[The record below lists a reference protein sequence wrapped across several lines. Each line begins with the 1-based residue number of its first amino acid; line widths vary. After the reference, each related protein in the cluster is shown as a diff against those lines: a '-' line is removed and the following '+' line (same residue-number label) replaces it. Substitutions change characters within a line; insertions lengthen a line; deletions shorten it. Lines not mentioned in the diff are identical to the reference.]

1 MSKVIVFGSLNM
13 DLSVESPHM
22 PKLGETVIGGGFVTN
37 PGGKGANQ
45 AVAAAKL
52 GAQVQMIGAVGADAF
67 GDQMLA
73 ALADAGVSCERVSR
87 AQNAPTGVALIT
99 RVGGDNFITVDSGAN
114 MVAGIDDVKAALDD
128 IAQPGDVFLCQLECD
143 FETTMQALKYAHEQ
157 GLYTVVN
164 PAPARE
170 LPGWVL
176 PYLDF
181 VVVNEGECETIT
193 GIYPDDEV
201 TCRAAMDKLAA
212 AGVGLVAVTLGAR
225 GSMVLADGEFL
236 VSTPP
241 AVKAVDTT
249 CAGDTYIGA
258 FLAAHARGECVAA
271 ALDLATKASAMAT
284 TKVGAQQSIPLLA
297 EVRGE

>member
-114 MVAGIDDVKAALDD
+114 MVAGIDDVKAALDGV
-128 IAQPGDVFLCQLECD
+128 AQPGDVFLCQLECD

-170 LPGWVL
+170 LPGWAL

-193 GIYPDDEV
+193 GIYPDDEA

-225 GSMVLADGEFL
+225 GSMVLAGDEFL

-258 FLAAHARGECVAA
+258 FLAAHARGKSAA
-271 ALDLATKASAMAT
+271 DALDLATKASALAT

>member
-87 AQNAPTGVALIT
+87 VQNAPTGVALIT

-114 MVAGIDDVKAALDD
+114 MVAGIDDVKAALDGV
-128 IAQPGDVFLCQLECD
+128 AQPGDVFLCQLECD
-143 FETTMQALKYAHEQ
+143 FDTTMQALKYAHEQ

-170 LPGWVL
+170 LPDWVL
-176 PYLDF
+176 SYLDF

-193 GIYPDDEV
+193 GIYPDDEA
-201 TCRAAMDKLAA
+201 TCRAAMDKLVA

-225 GSMVLADGEFL
+225 GSMVLAGDEFL

-258 FLAAHARGECVAA
+258 FLAAHARGESAA
-271 ALDLATKASAMAT
+271 DALDLATKASALAT
-284 TKVGAQQSIPLLA
+284 TKVGAQQSIPLLS

>member
-73 ALADAGVSCERVSR
+73 ALADAGVSCERVAR
-87 AQNAPTGVALIT
+87 TQDAPTGVALIT

-143 FETTMQALKYAHEQ
+143 FDTTMQALKYAHEQ

-170 LPGWVL
+170 LPDWVL
-176 PYLDF
+176 SYLDF

-193 GIYPDDEV
+193 GIYPDDEA
-201 TCRAAMDKLAA
+201 TCRAAMDKLVA

-225 GSMVLADGEFL
+225 GSMVLAGDEFL

-258 FLAAHARGECVAA
+258 FLAAHARGESAA
-271 ALDLATKASAMAT
+271 DALDLATKASALAT